1 MKRNNK
7 KMDARRR
14 MPVSVLAG
22 LSRTL
27 LGLVFIFS
35 GVVKAI
41 DPLGTVYKI
50 EDYLKAFGG
59 FFTELLPM
67 AEVAAWA
74 LILLELLLGACMV
87 LNIRTQWTSWVSFFF
102 YLAMTPLTLYI
113 ALTNPVSDCGCF
125 GDAVVLTNWQTFSKN
140 VVLIVL
146 AIILVACRKYTRQLW
161 SNWME
166 ILLTVLTIAAAITF
180 MVWTRLHLPL
190 TDFRPYKIGNHL
202 PTLMEYPEDAEPDV
216 YEYSFVYEKDG
227 VEHTFTLENYPKG
240 DSTWTFVRTN
250 SRLIKKGYEPPIHD
264 FEIIN
269 AEGEDLTWDILESE
283 ESITLVVM
291 YDLKKA
297 DKKQMAKVEALA
309 SNLITSSPDNLITS
323 SPDSLITSSPDSLI
337 TSLPDSLI
345 TSSPDSLIASSPDN
359 LIASSPNFYILTG
372 SGTDDIINFCL
383 EYPAL
388 SDYICTCDPVTL
400 KTIVRANPGAIVLQ
414 NGIVIDKYNLR
425 NRPQ

>member
-1 MKRNNK
+1 MKRNNP
-7 KMDARRR
+7 AFRLIA
-14 MPVSVLAG
+14 SI
-22 LSRTL
+22 SRIL

-74 LILLELLLGACMV
+74 LIILELLLGVCMV
-87 LNIRTQWTSWVSFFF
+87 LNIRTQWTAWVSLLF
-102 YLAMTPLTLYI
+102 YLVMTPLTLYI

-125 GDAVVLTNWQTFSKN
+125 GDAVVLTNWQTFWKN
-140 VVLIVL
+140 VVLIIL
-146 AIILVACRKYTRQLW
+146 AIILVACRKHTRQLW

-166 ILLTVLTIAAAITF
+166 LVLTVLTIVAAVVF
-180 MVWTRLHLPL
+180 MTWTRLHLPL
-190 TDFRPYKIGNHL
+190 KDFRPYKVGNHL

-227 VEHTFTLENYPKG
+227 VEQTFTLENYPKG
-240 DSTWTFVRTN
+240 DSTWTFVRSN
-250 SRLIKKGYEPPIHD
+250 SKLIKKGYEPPIHD

-283 ESITLVVM
+283 EPVTLVVM

-297 DKKQMAKVEALA
+297 DKKQMAKVVNLLGDEGMRQEGDEAGV
-309 SNLITSSPDNLITS
+309 
-323 SPDSLITSSPDSLI
+323 
-337 TSLPDSLI
+337 
-345 TSSPDSLIASSPDN
+345 
-359 LIASSPNFYILTG
+359 YILTG

-400 KTIVRANPGAIVLQ
+400 KTIVRANPGAIVVQ
-414 NGIVIDKYNLR
+414 SGIVMDKYNLR
-425 NRPQ
+425 DKD

>member
-1 MKRNNK
+1 MKRNNP
-7 KMDARRR
+7 AFRLIA
-14 MPVSVLAG
+14 SI
-22 LSRTL
+22 SRIL

-74 LILLELLLGACMV
+74 LIILELLLGVCMV
-87 LNIRTQWTSWVSFFF
+87 LNIRTQWTAWVSLLF
-102 YLAMTPLTLYI
+102 YLVMTPLTLYI

-125 GDAVVLTNWQTFSKN
+125 GDAVVLTNWQTFWKN
-140 VVLIVL
+140 VVLIIL
-146 AIILVACRKYTRQLW
+146 AIILVACRKHTRQLW

-166 ILLTVLTIAAAITF
+166 LVLTVLTIVAAVVF
-180 MVWTRLHLPL
+180 MTWTRLHLPL
-190 TDFRPYKIGNHL
+190 KDFRPYKVGNHL
-202 PTLMEYPEDAEPDV
+202 PTLMEYPDDAEPDV

-227 VEHTFTLENYPKG
+227 VEQTFTLENYPKG
-240 DSTWTFVRTN
+240 DSTWTFVRSN
-250 SRLIKKGYEPPIHD
+250 SKLIKKGYEPPIHD

-283 ESITLVVM
+283 EPVTLVVM

-297 DKKQMAKVEALA
+297 DKKQMAKVVNLLGDEAMRQEGDEA
-309 SNLITSSPDNLITS
+309 GV
-323 SPDSLITSSPDSLI
+323 
-337 TSLPDSLI
+337 
-345 TSSPDSLIASSPDN
+345 
-359 LIASSPNFYILTG
+359 YILTG

-400 KTIVRANPGAIVLQ
+400 KTIVRANPGAIVVQ
-414 NGIVIDKYNLR
+414 NGTVIDKYNLR
-425 NRPQ
+425 DRD

>member
-1 MKRNNK
+1 MKRNSP
-7 KMDARRR
+7 AFCLIA
-14 MPVSVLAG
+14 SI
-22 LSRTL
+22 SRIL

-74 LILLELLLGACMV
+74 LIILELLLGVCMV
-87 LNIRTQWTSWVSFFF
+87 LNIRTQWTAWVSLLF
-102 YLAMTPLTLYI
+102 YFVMTPLTLYI

-125 GDAVVLTNWQTFSKN
+125 GDAVVLTNWQTFWKN
-140 VVLIVL
+140 VVLIIL
-146 AIILVACRKYTRQLW
+146 AIILVACRKHTRQLW

-166 ILLTVLTIAAAITF
+166 LVLTVLTIVAAVAF
-180 MVWTRLHLPL
+180 MTWTRLHLPL
-190 TDFRPYKIGNHL
+190 KDFRPYKVGNHL
-202 PTLMEYPEDAEPDV
+202 PTLMEYPDDAEPDV

-227 VEHTFTLENYPKG
+227 VEQTFTLENYPKG
-240 DSTWTFVRTN
+240 DSTWTFVRSN
-250 SRLIKKGYEPPIHD
+250 SKLIKKGYEPPIHD

-283 ESITLVVM
+283 EPVTLVVM

-309 SNLITSSPDNLITS
+309 NNVEL
-323 SPDSLITSSPDSLI
+323 SLNDAELSL
-337 TSLPDSLI
+337 
-345 TSSPDSLIASSPDN
+345 N
-359 LIASSPNFYILTG
+359 HFYILTG

-388 SDYICTCDPVTL
+388 SDCICTCDPVTL
-400 KTIVRANPGAIVLQ
+400 KTIVRANPGAIVVQ

-425 NRPQ
+425 DRD